1 MKSIVLLSGGLDSTV
16 SLHIAKEKMEVV
28 LALTF
33 DYGQKSATREITAAT
48 SISRHY
54 EIPHKVVELPWLQEI
69 TNTALVAVDKVVP
82 LLNQQELD
90 SAKANSSAEAVW
102 VPNRNGVFI
111 NIAAAFAESI
121 DADMIITGFNAEE
134 AVTFP
139 DNSMPFVES
148 IKKSLSY
155 STLNKVKVNSYV
167 QGVNK
172 AGIIKLAKEKAV
184 PVQLCWSCYL
194 GGEAPCGECESCLRL
209 ARAMDE
215 N

>member
-16 SLHIAKEKMEVV
+16 SLHIAQEKMEVV

-33 DYGQKSATREITAAT
+33 DYGQKSVAREIKAAIA
-48 SISRHY
+48 ISQHY
-54 EIPHKVVELPWLQEI
+54 GVPHKVVELPWLKAI
-69 TNTALVAVDKVVP
+69 TNTALVAGDKVVP
-82 LLNQQELD
+82 CLEYKELD
-90 SAKANSSAEAVW
+90 SAKAIETAEAVW

-121 DADMIITGFNAEE
+121 NAEMIITGFNAEE

-172 AGIIKLAKEKAV
+172 AGIIKLAREKGV
-184 PVQLCWSCYL
+184 PIQLCWSCYL
-194 GGEAPCGECESCLRL
+194 GGAEPCGECESCLRL
-209 ARAMDE
+209 KRAME
-215 N
+215 A